1 MEEFVR
7 DLYVKALET
16 FCTSRKE
23 LAEATIAWD
32 EGRHAVRVRLYV
44 DKMNGNKMTEENIRS
59 ISITECANEAARY
72 QNALCAFEIAKEQL
86 EFLKKF

>member
-1 MEEFVR
+1 MEE
-7 DLYVKALET
+7 ALKQMYQEGLAR
-16 FCTSRKE
+16 FCSSRKE

-59 ISITECANEAARY
+59 ISVADCANEAARY